1 MDAESKYE
9 LMNDDEKDTIIN
21 ASFEKFKKFA
31 KDQYNVQE
39 LHEIVKEFFKYN
51 ANITADSRLKTP
63 KEFCSD
69 LKLSYRKPI
78 DHEKLLYPEYFSV
91 MIFKSQSKNI
101 LRESELAIC
110 IKGPKK
116 RSDHHY

>member
-69 LKLSYRKPI
+69 LRNQESGFWSNISMLCAKSRKFTNTV
-78 DHEKLLYPEYFSV
+78 H
-91 MIFKSQSKNI
+91 I
-101 LRESELAIC
+101 LFYIHRI
-110 IKGPKK
+110 IT
-116 RSDHHY
+116 

>member
-69 LKLSYRKPI
+69 LRNQESGFWSNISMLCGKTPNLFIVIVLIKLVHITPIMDSTYPYYMYRC
-78 DHEKLLYPEYFSV
+78 
-91 MIFKSQSKNI
+91 M
-101 LRESELAIC
+101 
-110 IKGPKK
+110 
-116 RSDHHY
+116 